1 MPSELEDL
9 VLKPDLLV
17 NKDWLLGQLRVNP
30 DKLIILDCR
39 ASNEYVESHIRNAVN
54 LSIPSI
60 MLRRL
65 LNGKIDL
72 LSTIKCRDLKQRIAA
87 SYKNNIFVLYGDAPI
102 ELKNSQHSY
111 TLKVLA
117 KRLIQDGCQIVC
129 LEGKLFSLSIDS
141 NLEINQTKTTA
152 MFELVC

>member
-1 MPSELEDL
+1 MPSELEDF
-9 VLKPDLLV
+9 VLKSDILV
-17 NKDWLLGQLRVNP
+17 NKDWLLTQLRVNP

-72 LSTIKCRDLKQRIAA
+72 LSTIKCRDLKQRIAS
-87 SYKNNIFVLYGDAPI
+87 SYKNNIFVLYSDAPI

-129 LEGKLFSLSIDS
+129 LEG
-141 NLEINQTKTTA
+141 E
-152 MFELVC
+152 